1 MSQKMI
7 TIKGLNAMPSSCG
20 ECPLLDKYSCCRIT
34 SRGCQFD
41 IDTGKREAH
50 CPLVEREESKN
61 ED

>member
-1 MSQKMI
+1 MIGIRGI
-7 TIKGLNAMPSSCG
+7 TIMPSSCG

-41 IDTGKREAH
+41 IDTGKREVH
-50 CPLVEREESKN
+50 CPLIEVNKAWEQKN

>member
-7 TIKGLNAMPSSCG
+7 TIKGLNTMPSSCG

-41 IDTGKREAH
+41 VDERKREIH
-50 CPLVEREESKN
+50 CPLVEGEEFNN